1 MRVQPGIRFRIA
13 TAIAAVALTLT
24 AGAAVVA
31 PAAPMA
37 QTHASVQTHA

>member
-1 MRVQPGIRFRIA
+1 MRLESRIRVRVA
-13 TAIAAVALTLT
+13 TAIAATALALTM
-24 AGAAVVA
+24 GAAVVA

>member
-1 MRVQPGIRFRIA
+1 MRTQSDIRVRVA

-24 AGAAVVA
+24 VGAAVVA

-37 QTHASVQTHA
+37 QTHAVIQTHA